1 MVETIGFPVTANQS
15 SAGDY
20 LPIDSDTL
28 AGCTVTNSSA
38 YAVEYSTGGA
48 WTTIA
53 AGGSATINTGAIAT
67 TSLRFRKKTGDSIP
81 VVLSVAVTHPGTT
94 PAQLVTDASG
104 NPLRIG
110 PAVAANL
117 FAWLG
122 DSLTE
127 NGVALSGTAPGFSD
141 YGWQIWAD
149 AQLGGVMKTVINAGV
164 IGETTAQILA
174 RVSTVIASGCTYCT
188 VLAGRN
194 DINTGSIAAATIKA
208 NLDTIYA
215 ALLTSGITVVA
226 ATIPP
231 TFTGSGFV
239 TASASQIE
247 ADVNDWIRRRAQSTS
262 GMLLAD
268 FAAAIID
275 PATSPGIAKSGML
288 RSTDNIHFA
297 PKGARACGAALAA
310 ALSGRVKT
318 GNVLAVS
325 ATDCV
330 GINASNTQQLDN
342 PLLLATGSA
351 VYPATNGYLNG
362 STNANIAAAWE
373 LLTSGSPSVTPTL
386 VARTDGMGNSQR
398 LSITSTTAS
407 DQTNYR
413 NRSSIA
419 GRFSAGDVIR
429 GQVKLSISSAS
440 ALTGIKVW
448 WAVTVDGTTTY
459 SLHAIN
465 SSLYTFDQTN
475 FTDFVFTTPDFVVPT
490 GALTSSYFTIRTTY
504 SGAGGCTLDISQ
516 PTLRKLT

>member
-1 MVETIGFPVTANQS
+1 VA
-15 SAGDY
+15 
-20 LPIDSDTL
+20 TL
-28 AGCTVTNSSA
+28 A
-38 YAVEYSTGGA
+38 
-48 WTTIA
+48 
-53 AGGSATINTGAIAT
+53 
-67 TSLRFRKKTGDSIP
+67 
-81 VVLSVAVTHPGTT
+81 
-94 PAQLVTDASG
+94 TDGVG
-104 NPLRIG
+104 NPLRAM
-110 PAVAANL
+110 PVVPANL

-127 NGVALSGTAPGFSD
+127 NGVALSGQNTGFSD

-149 AQLGGVMKTVINAGV
+149 AQLGGAMKTVINAGV

-188 VLAGRN
+188 VLGGRN
-194 DINTGSIAAATIKA
+194 DINNGSITAATIKA
-208 NLDTIYA
+208 NLDAIYN
-215 ALLTSGITVVA
+215 ALLTSGITVIA

-275 PATSPGIAKSGML
+275 PTTSPGIAKSGML
-288 RSTDNIHFA
+288 RSTDNLHFA
-297 PKGARACGAALAA
+297 PRGARACGAALAA

-318 GNVLAVS
+318 ANVLAVS

-330 GINASNTQQLDN
+330 GINASNNQQLDN

-373 LLTSGSPSVTPTL
+373 LLTSGSPSVTPSI
-386 VARTDGMGNSQR
+386 VARSDGMGNSQR
-398 LSITSTTAS
+398 LAITSTTGS

-413 NRSSIA
+413 NRASIA
-419 GRFSAGDVIR
+419 SRFVPGDVVR
-429 GQVKLSISSAS
+429 GQVKLSLSSAA
-440 ALTGIKVW
+440 ALTGIKIW
-448 WAVTVDGTTTY
+448 WSITVDGVTY
-459 SLHAIN
+459 SLHALN
-465 SSLYTFDQTN
+465 SSLYTFDQSS
-475 FTDFVFTTPDFVVPT
+475 FVDYVFTTPDFVVPA
-490 GALTSSYFTIRTTY
+490 GVLTSSYFTVRTTY